1 MNNTSN
7 TINKISLEGFID
19 FAAEA
24 NGRSTPSVQDGLK
37 VVHRR
42 ILYDMYN
49 NAYNKVMGSAKIVGS
64 VLGAYHPHGDTSV
77 YDAAVRLSQ
86 PFKMRYP
93 LIEFEGNNGS
103 LLEPEGYAAS
113 RYTKMKLSKFG
124 QLMGEGLEKECV
136 DFVENYNG
144 DTTEPVVL
152 PGIFPQLLCNPSMGI
167 GVGLSTNIVSHN
179 LREVCDGIEACI
191 DKPGIT
197 VEELMQHIKGP
208 DFPTGGVIMD
218 TNKLLDI
225 YTTGKGSVRLRAKYN
240 IQQID
245 GRNVIVVTEI
255 PYLTDI
261 ETGIIKKIQ
270 QMVNEEGYE
279 DIYDLQNNSGKQGIE
294 LHIILEKG
302 VNVNKVLRKL
312 FEETGLETTVKINN
326 TVIIG
331 KNEYATLSIKGLVS
345 QYLKHQYDVIVRSA
359 QYDKNKAAAKLHV
372 LLGLIKAL
380 EDIDNVV
387 AIIKNSKNKEDA
399 QKKLIAHLIIDEIQ
413 AKAILDMKLSKLTSL
428 EVETLKKD
436 IIDLEKEIARL
447 EKIINSKAEQNKII
461 KSNLD
466 LMRKMSDDRRTLL
479 VDLNM
484 GQTTGEE
491 VFLLLKNNNRV
502 CAICKDE
509 IEVKNKGTKG
519 SSISKD
525 EIVDII
531 KTNTKETVYCISDN
545 GYAYPLPVSLV
556 DISADALKEQSVNIG
571 ELISIEG
578 NIIQLLKITPD
589 TDYLISISEK
599 GVSKKTN
606 LDAFNFN
613 RKEQQICKI
622 KSEDS
627 LFKVLCA
634 KENDNIIIVQ
644 DNNKI
649 CNFSVE
655 EIKTMGKGTI
665 GAKIIGA
672 SKVLAATV
680 AGKDSNI
687 LFWDNSG
694 KGNLT
699 SFNEVPVNGKGSS
712 GNVGMPDCI
721 GALNVDN
728 TKYVSIIGEN
738 NKSITIDIS
747 SMNSK
752 SAKAKGVKIYNGQI
766 LKIINS

>member
-1 MNNTSN
+1 MNNTCN

-24 NGRSTPSVQDGLK
+24 NGRSTPSVEDGLK

-167 GVGLSTNIVSHN
+167 GVGLSTNTVSHN
-179 LREVCDGIEACI
+179 LKEVCDGIEACI

-197 VEELMQHIKGP
+197 VEELMQYIKGP
-208 DFPTGGVIMD
+208 DFPTGGVVMD

-225 YTTGKGSVRLRAKYN
+225 YTSGKGSIRLRAKYH
-240 IQQID
+240 IEQID
-245 GRNVIVVTEI
+245 GRNVIIITEI
-255 PYLTDI
+255 PYLTDV

-270 QMVNEEGYE
+270 EMVTEEGYE

-294 LHIILEKG
+294 IHIILEKG

-312 FEETGLETTVKINN
+312 FDETGLETTIKINN

-331 KNEYATLSIKGLVS
+331 KNEYATLSIKGLVL

-359 QYDKNKAAAKLHV
+359 KYDKEKAEAKLHI

-387 AIIKNSKNKEDA
+387 SIIKNSKNKEDA
-399 QKKLIAHLIIDEIQ
+399 QTKLISHLIIDEVQ

-428 EVETLKKD
+428 EVETLKEN
-436 IIDLEKEIARL
+436 IVSLEKEIARL
-447 EKIINSKAEQNKII
+447 EKLINSKAEQNKII
-461 KSNLD
+461 KSNLE

-479 VDLNM
+479 VDLDM

-491 VFLLLKNNNRV
+491 VFLLLKENNQI

-509 IEVKNKGTKG
+509 IAVKNKGTKG
-519 SSISKD
+519 SAISKN
-525 EIVDII
+525 EILDFI
-531 KTNTKETVYCISDN
+531 KTNTKETIYCVSDN
-545 GYAYPLPVSLV
+545 GYIYPLPLSLI
-556 DISADALKEQSVNIG
+556 DISTDALKEQNTNIG
-571 ELISIEG
+571 EIINIEG
-578 NIIQLLKITPD
+578 NIIQLLQIPQN
-589 TDYLISISEK
+589 TDYLISLSEK

-606 LDAFNFN
+606 INDFNFN
-613 RKEQQICKI
+613 RKEQQVCKI
-622 KSEDS
+622 KSEDK
-627 LFKVLCA
+627 LLKVLCA

-655 EIKTMGKGTI
+655 EIKTMGKATI

-672 SKVLAATV
+672 NTVFAATV
-680 AGKDSNI
+680 ASNNEDV

-694 KGNLT
+694 HGNLT
-699 SFNEVPVNGKGSS
+699 SFGDITVNSKGSA
-712 GNVGMPDCI
+712 GNVGMPECVGVI
-721 GALNVDN
+721 NVSG
-728 TKYVSIIGEN
+728 TKYITIMGEG
-738 NKSITIDIS
+738 NKSITVDIS
-747 SMNSK
+747 TMNSK
-752 SAKAKGVKIYNGQI
+752 SAKSKGVKIYNGQI
-766 LKIINS
+766 LKVIKS